1 MPSSYVVGEH
11 FEHFI
16 KDQLQGGRYSSAS
29 EVVRDGLRLL
39 EEQEQ
44 LRQLRILELRK
55 AVDESR
61 ADPRPAIPAEDVF
74 DRLKRK
80 YKGRSPAQVK
90 T

>member
-16 KDQLQGGRYSSAS
+16 RHQLEGGRYSSAS

-61 ADPRPAIPAEDVF
+61 NDPRPAIPAEAVF

-80 YKGRSPAQVK
+80 YKQASPARTK

>member
-1 MPSSYVVGEH
+1 MPSSYVVGEY

-16 KDQLQGGRYSSAS
+16 KNQLEGGRYSSAS
-29 EVVRDGLRLL
+29 EVVREGLRLL

-44 LRQLRILELRK
+44 QRQLRILELRK
-55 AVDESR
+55 AVEEGR
-61 ADPRPAIPAEDVF
+61 NDPRPAIPAEEVF

-80 YKGRSPAQVK
+80 YGADVPGSAQ

>member
-16 KDQLQGGRYSSAS
+16 KHQLEGGRYSSAS

-39 EEQEQ
+39 EEHEQ
-44 LRQLRILELRK
+44 LRQLRILKLRK
-55 AVDESR
+55 AVEESR
-61 ADPRPAIPAEDVF
+61 GDPRPAIPAEAVF

-80 YKGRSPAQVK
+80 YTEQSPASAK

>member
-1 MPSSYVVGEH
+1 MPASYVVGEH

-16 KDQLQGGRYSSAS
+16 KHQLEGGRYSSAS
-29 EVVRDGLRLL
+29 EVIREGLRLL

-44 LRQLRILELRK
+44 LRQIRIMELRK
-55 AVDESR
+55 AVEESR
-61 ADPRPAIPAEDVF
+61 DDPRPAIPAEAVF

-80 YKGRSPAQVK
+80 HTSRPAQSR

>member
-16 KDQLQGGRYSSAS
+16 KHQLEGGRYSSAS

-44 LRQLRILELRK
+44 LRQLRLLELRK
-55 AVDESR
+55 AVEESR
-61 ADPRPAIPAEDVF
+61 NDPRSPIPAEEVF
-74 DRLKRK
+74 SRLKQK
-80 YKGRSPAQVK
+80 YAGQSPSQAEV
-90 T
+90 

>member
-11 FEHFI
+11 FERFI
-16 KDQLQGGRYSSAS
+16 REQLQGGRYSSAS

-55 AVDESR
+55 AVEESR
-61 ADPRPAIPAEDVF
+61 NDERPSVAAEEVF
-74 DRLKRK
+74 ERVKRK
-80 YKGRSPAQVK
+80 YTAQG
-90 T
+90 

>member
-11 FEHFI
+11 FERFI
-16 KDQLQGGRYSSAS
+16 REQLDGGRYSSAS

-55 AVDESR
+55 AVEESR
-61 ADPRPAIPAEDVF
+61 DDSRAA
-74 DRLKRK
+74 
-80 YKGRSPAQVK
+80 G
-90 T
+90 

>member
-11 FEHFI
+11 FERFI
-16 KDQLQGGRYSSAS
+16 REQLQGGRYSSAS

-55 AVDESR
+55 AVEESR
-61 ADPRPAIPAEDVF
+61 SDTRPSVAAEEVF
-74 DRLKRK
+74 ERVKHK
-80 YKGRSPAQVK
+80 YAAQG
-90 T
+90 